1 MEKQGNRKS
10 LQGVVVSNKMEK
22 TIVVAVERSMKH
34 PLYRKI
40 LRKTKRYKA
49 HDEKNECQIGD
60 AVRIMECRP
69 LSKDKRFRVMQITER
84 AK

>member
-22 TIVVAVERSMKH
+22 TVVVAVERSMKH

-40 LRKTKRYKA
+40 LRKTKRYKV
-49 HDEKNECQIGD
+49 HDEKNECQVGD

-69 LSKDKRFRVMQITER
+69 LSKDKHFRVMQIMDR

>member
-1 MEKQGNRKS
+1 MERVISRKS
-10 LQGVVVSNKMEK
+10 LQGFVVSNKMDK

-34 PLYRKI
+34 PLYKKI

-49 HDEKNECQIGD
+49 HDEKNECHIGD
-60 AVRIMECRP
+60 TVRIMECRP
-69 LSKDKRFRVMQITER
+69 LSKEKHFRLVQVMER